1 MDKKQELLIN
11 AAKIIHEDGVQ
22 NFTMEALAKKSNIT
36 KGGVLYHFKSK
47 SDLLL
52 RMNEFVIE
60 QFEMKMNHY
69 VEQLH
74 GSYVFTRA
82 YGHATIDYIQN
93 EQNILL
99 PAVFITSLED
109 KSCKALWD
117 QTLHKWNKAFDTDKG
132 NKQSILTFR
141 LICDGV
147 WFSITYDFTPSS
159 IQQVTKLLQYECE
172 KLTTEEY

>member
-69 VEQLH
+69 RSEEHTSELQSRFDLVCRLLLEKKKT
-74 GSYVFTRA
+74 SNNK
-82 YGHATIDYIQN
+82 TIQ
-93 EQNILL
+93 
-99 PAVFITSLED
+99 
-109 KSCKALWD
+109 
-117 QTLHKWNKAFDTDKG
+117 
-132 NKQSILTFR
+132 R
-141 LICDGV
+141 
-147 WFSITYDFTPSS
+147 
-159 IQQVTKLLQYECE
+159 
-172 KLTTEEY
+172 